1 MNCPNKRRE
10 RIFDLKLFLKTKVL
24 FLILAFAVSAFAQ
37 KQDDAVQTSSL
48 SKSPYKVGEKLTY
61 SISFATF
68 AGIAHAE
75 LAVVGKGIYFS
86 REAIEL
92 RATVQS
98 SETATVIF
106 DINSDFLSYIDPES
120 GRPYKTR
127 RVVRDGINAEDESQ
141 DFNQTDLS
149 IPPSRK
155 GEFIGEYDFLS
166 ALYRLRAMPLT
177 EDAAYRFTARF
188 ASTAYDAELQVT
200 GRKTIKTTAGTFNT
214 IATQIRV
221 YKNKQADNYRIKIY
235 FNDDE
240 RHVPVLITIQRPSGE
255 IRAELASSELPKEKP
270 SQKEPTTNKTPPQQQ
285 NIANNSAANTGQ
297 PTASTPGITAN
308 PTNTNPNQ
316 IQGIPGIPNNV
327 VITQPNNPTTPNTN
341 STLQPI
347 SKPTQLQ
354 PKPFPKDFPFSA
366 NEQLNFNLYWQTSQ
380 QPVGKVMLQVSERNF
395 FNGRDA
401 LMLTAKVDSAMS
413 AIAKFFTINDTFTS
427 FVEPESL
434 LPFQN
439 ETKLQGNNSHYN
451 QSLKLDQDRGSV
463 ITDKNSRIE
472 IPVGTHDIL
481 SMAYALRLFDLTPN
495 KKTPASVLV
504 GNRAFILTVTSVRRE
519 VIELGGQSVKAV
531 QLKLTTDDPTTNT
544 DDAIGDKY
552 VLRLWVS
559 EDSRRFPLRLSITLP
574 EGTLRADLAIV
585 SPKQ

>member
-1 MNCPNKRRE
+1 M
-10 RIFDLKLFLKTKVL
+10 
-24 FLILAFAVSAFAQ
+24 LAFTVSVFAQ
-37 KQDDAVQTSSL
+37 KQDDAAVQTSSF

-75 LAVVGKGIYFS
+75 LAVAGKGIYFS
-86 REAIEL
+86 REGIEL

-106 DINSDFLSYIDPES
+106 DINTDFISYIDPES
-120 GRPYKTR
+120 GKPYKTR
-127 RVVRDGINAEDESQ
+127 RIVRDGINAEDESQ

-149 IPPSRK
+149 IPSSRK

-188 ASTAYDAELQVT
+188 GSTVYDAELQVT
-200 GRKTIKTTAGTFNT
+200 GKKTIKTTAGTFNT

-235 FNDDE
+235 FSDDE

-270 SQKEPTTNKTPPQQQ
+270 AQTKEPTTNKTPQT
-285 NIANNSAANTGQ
+285 NIANNSATNTGQ
-297 PTASTPGITAN
+297 PTTSTQGINTN

-316 IQGIPGIPNNV
+316 TQSIPGIPNNV
-327 VITQPNNPTTPNTN
+327 TIIQPNNPTTPNTN
-341 STLQPI
+341 PTSQPRN
-347 SKPTQLQ
+347 KPVEIQ
-354 PKPFPKDFPFSA
+354 PKPFPKDFPFAA

-401 LMLTAKVDSAMS
+401 LMLTAKVDSVMS
-413 AIAKFFTINDTFTS
+413 AIAKIFTINDTFTS
-427 FVEPESL
+427 YVEPESL

-451 QSLKLDQDRGSV
+451 QMLRLDQDRGSV
-463 ITDKNSRIE
+463 SSNKNNNIE

-495 KKTPASVLV
+495 KKTPVSVLV
-504 GNRAFILTVTSVRRE
+504 GNRAFILTVTSIRRE
-519 VIELGGQSVKAV
+519 VIELGGQSIKAV
-531 QLKLTTDDPTTNT
+531 QLKLTTDDPTTNADNT
-544 DDAIGDKY
+544 SGDKY

-559 EDSRRFPLRLSITLP
+559 EDSRRFPLRFSITLS
-574 EGTLRADLAIV
+574 EGTLRADLVIV
-585 SPKQ
+585 PTKQ